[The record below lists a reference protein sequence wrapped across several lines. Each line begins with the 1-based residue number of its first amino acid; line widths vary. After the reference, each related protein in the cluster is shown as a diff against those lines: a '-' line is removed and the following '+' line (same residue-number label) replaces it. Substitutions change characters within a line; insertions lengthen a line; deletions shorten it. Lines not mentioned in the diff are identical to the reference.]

1 MNTFLRA
8 AGLLL
13 ALGLSARA
21 TAAEAPAPPP
31 PLGAETKEWLR
42 LQNSGEQA
50 ANGPRPMPGEM
61 ADLRSLM
68 VPKADT
74 ALNALTNSTVLR
86 VPHGALRKLE
96 ERYPAIAA
104 AFSRDGCDS

>member
-1 MNTFLRA
+1 MNTSLRA

-61 ADLRSLM
+61 ADHVYQRYLDSFKQPIPAEFKRQSTGS
-68 VPKADT
+68 AG
-74 ALNALTNSTVLR
+74 NAS
-86 VPHGALRKLE
+86 GQ
-96 ERYPAIAA
+96 
-104 AFSRDGCDS
+104 